1 MDHDDYS
8 VKNDIGEK
16 LLQRRKEN
24 KKWFISN
31 YYFESYVRMNTS

>member
-8 VKNDIGEK
+8 VESDFEEK

-31 YYFESYVRMNTS
+31 YYFKSYFRMNPS